1 MINKEL
7 FDSFS
12 NKTKEELTDEPF
24 SFRECTKCQDYFD
37 LGGSHQERPEEA
49 MYCHTEDFECD
60 EKKIQDYQN
69 KNKFDIDDNV
79 FCWPCIEAIR
89 NELEREVQGCT

>member
-12 NKTKEELTDEPF
+12 KKTQEELTDEPF

-37 LGGSHQERPEEA
+37 LGGSHQSRPEEA

-60 EKKIQDYQN
+60 DKKIQDYQN
-69 KNKFDIDDNV
+69 KNNFDIDDNV

-89 NELEREVQGCT
+89 NELEREVQG

>member
-37 LGGSHQERPEEA
+37 LGGSHQAEA
-49 MYCHTEDFECD
+49 RRSYVLS
-60 EKKIQDYQN
+60 Y
-69 KNKFDIDDNV
+69 
-79 FCWPCIEAIR
+79 
-89 NELEREVQGCT
+89 

>member
-1 MINKEL
+1 MISKEL

-24 SFRECTKCQDYFD
+24 SFRKCSKCEDYFD
-37 LGGSHQERPEEA
+37 LGGANNERQEQA
-49 MYCHTEDFECD
+49 MYCNTEDFECD
-60 EKKIQDYQN
+60 DKKIQDYQN

-89 NELEREVQGCT
+89 NELESEVQG

>member
-1 MINKEL
+1 MISKEL

-12 NKTKEELTDEPF
+12 KSTQEELTDEPF
-24 SFRECTKCQDYFD
+24 SFRKCSKCEDYFD
-37 LGGSHQERPEEA
+37 LGGANNERQEQA
-49 MYCHTEDFECD
+49 MYCNTEDFECD
-60 EKKIQDYQN
+60 DKKIQDYQN

-89 NELEREVQGCT
+89 NELESEVQG